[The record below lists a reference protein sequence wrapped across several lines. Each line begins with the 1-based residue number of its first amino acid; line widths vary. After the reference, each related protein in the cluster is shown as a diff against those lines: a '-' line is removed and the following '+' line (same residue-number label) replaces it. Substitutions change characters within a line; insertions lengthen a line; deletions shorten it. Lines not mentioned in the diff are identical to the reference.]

1 MVRVTFI
8 YAGHQ
13 LDYLLGLISGFDNN
27 SSLKV
32 SLIDGKRVTA
42 FTANNGNI
50 ELKPFLKP
58 KQNNLLLELC
68 RWAIYYLKLTT
79 HLLLTENDIIHV
91 EWINRKIYW

>member
-50 ELKPFLKP
+50 ELKPFLF
-58 KQNNLLLELC
+58 Q
-68 RWAIYYLKLTT
+68 IFF
-79 HLLLTENDIIHV
+79 
-91 EWINRKIYW
+91 KIYSLDDYATLTIA